1 MKVTIELD
9 EEDFDEWLSLM
20 ERVAALQATVL
31 KTNESC
37 HSPAANLTKENK
49 D

>member
-1 MKVTIELD
+1 MKVTIELN

-20 ERVAALQATVL
+20 ERVADLQATVL
-31 KTNESC
+31 KTNELC
-37 HSPAANLTKENK
+37 HYPAANPTTENK

>member
-20 ERVAALQATVL
+20 ERVADLQASLL

-37 HSPAANLTKENK
+37 HSPSANPTTENK